1 MATPQSTASY
11 DASGEDK
18 ELEQIT
24 FRFCSECSN
33 MLYPKEDEES
43 HKLQYTCRTCQ
54 YTEEATTSCVFRNI
68 LENTSGET
76 AGVTQDVGSDPTVS
90 VCLSGICISCGDV
103 IRCRVCGSISCAVGS
118 DDCLPADDVLG
129 LAPIRSKDEE
139 MFDDDEPATPLTEEE
154 FFARLENSSFQ
165 IACVVDDSLY
175 SATSADED
183 ARSFTDDI
191 AMSLCDFM
199 SEDECAELCT

>member
-1 MATPQSTASY
+1 
-11 DASGEDK
+11 
-18 ELEQIT
+18 
-24 FRFCSECSN
+24 

-90 VCLSGICISCGDV
+90 VCLSGICVSCGVV
-103 IRCRVCGSISCAVGS
+103 IRCRVCGSVSCDVGLNTCVPV
-118 DDCLPADDVLG
+118 DDAFG
-129 LAPIRSKDEE
+129 FAPVSSQAET
-139 MFDDDEPATPLTEEE
+139 FNYDDDEPSTPITEEE
-154 FFARLENSSFQ
+154 FFARLESSSFQ
-165 IACVVDDSLY
+165 IACAVDKHNSFY

-183 ARSFTDDI
+183 AKSFTEDI
-191 AMSLCDFM
+191 VMTLSDFV
-199 SEDECAELCT
+199 SEDECAELCV